1 MKSVSRL
8 FRDWIFSN
16 SLIVIFL
23 LLAGSM
29 LVLTPEEQKFCGHCV
44 TFAFLAVPALIFI
57 LQDFLISEEN
67 VKEHDNLF
75 ATKFVSLLR
84 TGEYLICGK
93 RLSVNTV
100 PTIRCDMYLQDFC

>member
-44 TFAFLAVPALIFI
+44 TFVFLAVPALIFI

-67 VKEHDNLF
+67 VKEQYAGNIPDERVDGIV
-75 ATKFVSLLR
+75 VSGHEGVLESYR
-84 TGEYLICGK
+84 K
-93 RLSVNTV
+93 MS
-100 PTIRCDMYLQDFC
+100 